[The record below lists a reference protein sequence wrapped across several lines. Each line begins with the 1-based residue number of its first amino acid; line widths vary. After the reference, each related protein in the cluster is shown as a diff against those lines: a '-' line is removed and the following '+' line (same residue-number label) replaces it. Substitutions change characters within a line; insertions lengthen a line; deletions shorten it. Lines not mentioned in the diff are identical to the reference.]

1 MLSINN
7 QMSVQSHA
15 SPVFNLLPFILCM
28 VSIILPACSS
38 QSTNVR
44 ESLNDLS
51 MPEGFAISIYA
62 SDVPNARSMAVSPSG
77 VLFVGTRQEGRV
89 YAVLDD
95 DNDHSADRVITIAEG
110 LRMPNGVAFRD
121 GSLYV
126 AEVSRILRYDNIEQ
140 HLEKPPQPVVVNDS
154 YPTEGHHGWK
164 YIAFGPDDKLYVP
177 VGAPCNICDS
187 DNELFATITRID
199 PDGTNRE
206 IVARGVRNSVG
217 FTWHPETG
225 DLWFTDNGRDWMG
238 DDRPP
243 CEFNHLTS
251 AGQHFGYPSLH
262 GTDIWDPEF
271 GEQGKAMEVDFI
283 PPAQELGPH
292 VAPLGVIFYTGT
304 MFPEEYQHQAFIAEH
319 GSWNRSKKI
328 GYRVTLVR
336 MKQGKAV
343 SYEPFVEGWL
353 REDESVWG
361 RPVDLL
367 QMPDGSLLISDDQSG
382 TIYRLMYS
390 AKNS

>member
-1 MLSINN
+1 
-7 QMSVQSHA
+7 
-15 SPVFNLLPFILCM
+15 M